1 MIQGRRKLAVS
12 FVCLLPFLGM
22 STGCSIIHAAK
33 LPPKRNMDVLCAG
46 TPRTNVV
53 AELGTPV
60 SSESHNGSRTDVFTF
75 KQGYSKPVKAGRMV
89 AHGTADILTYGLWE
103 LVGTPSELY
112 FDGTDV
118 QLSVNYD
125 DNENVSSVDIL
136 KGENVVTSK
145 KRTLFGKKKSQPAV
159 QMAAPDAKTV
169 R

>member
-1 MIQGRRKLAVS
+1 MATRLLFKLML
-12 FVCLLPFLGM
+12 FVAPVVTI
-22 STGCSIIHAAK
+22 SAGCSIIHAAK
-33 LPPKRNMDVLCAG
+33 LPPKRNMDVLCSG
-46 TPRTNVV
+46 TPRSNVV
-53 AELGTPV
+53 AELGTPL
-60 SSESHNGSRTDVFTF
+60 SSEVHDGARTDVFTF

-125 DNENVSSVDIL
+125 SSDNVESVDIL
-136 KGENVVTSK
+136 KGAEVVNK
-145 KRTLFGKKKSQPAV
+145 PKKKPLFRKKNAAEPPV
-159 QMAAPDAKTV
+159 EMATQETKSL

>member
-1 MIQGRRKLAVS
+1 
-12 FVCLLPFLGM
+12 
-22 STGCSIIHAAK
+22 
-33 LPPKRNMDVLCAG
+33 MDVLCKG

-53 AELGTPV
+53 AEFGTPV
-60 SSESHNGSRTDVFTF
+60 SSEVHEGARTDVFAF

-125 DNENVSSVDIL
+125 ATDKVESVDIL
-136 KGENVVTSK
+136 KGAETVNK
-145 KRTLFGKKKSQPAV
+145 PKRKTLFQKKASDPAV
-159 QMAAPDAKTV
+159 EVASPDTKIT

>member
-1 MIQGRRKLAVS
+1 MI
-12 FVCLLPFLGM
+12 LLIIPVIGA

-33 LPPKRNMDVLCAG
+33 LPPKRNMDVLCTG
-46 TPRTNVV
+46 TPRSNVV

-60 SSESHNGSRTDVFTF
+60 SSEVHDQTRTDVFAF

-125 DNENVSSVDIL
+125 ASDKVESVDIL
-136 KGENVVTSK
+136 KGSDVVNK
-145 KRTLFGKKKSQPAV
+145 PKKKHLFRKKALDPVVELASPNTT
-159 QMAAPDAKTV
+159 KTT

>member
-1 MIQGRRKLAVS
+1 
-12 FVCLLPFLGM
+12 
-22 STGCSIIHAAK
+22 
-33 LPPKRNMDVLCAG
+33 
-46 TPRTNVV
+46 
-53 AELGTPV
+53 
-60 SSESHNGSRTDVFTF
+60 VFAF

-125 DNENVSSVDIL
+125 ASDKVESVDIL
-136 KGENVVTSK
+136 KGSDVVNK
-145 KRTLFGKKKSQPAV
+145 PKKKHLFRKKASDPVVELAS
-159 QMAAPDAKTV
+159 PNTTKTT